1 MEIKNNYKRELT
13 IPPQAIDVESRTVE
27 VAMCSE
33 KPVEREI
40 NGELYNE
47 ILLCGSENADLRRLN
62 SSNAA
67 PVLYNHNRDYLIGA
81 VVSARMDSDRVGRA
95 TLRISSTAND
105 EWEMIQE
112 GILTNISIG
121 YNINDYRIEGN
132 NIYVTSFEIYEVSLV
147 TVPADTNAGIGRS
160 LGPNENPIELET
172 LNSTSETIQEGE
184 LMEENTQDI
193 NEPENEH
200 VEAEVV
206 LEEVQEE
213 VLETEQQEAEVVLEE
228 QTRAL
233 QSDDELL
240 AIIASRPDLLNKLN
254 STEEPLNSNE
264 LTNTENERQLE
275 LTSIG
280 KVLNIDVSDA
290 IAKGISV
297 TDFKRQ
303 INENKNIKDD
313 EMKKDF
319 TLKNGLRSY
328 ANEEDMSAF
337 EQGKRGLVVPT
348 SALRAVNTTVGANLI
363 QETIDYDSYIDIL
376 RANSVLANFPI
387 TVISGLEGDGKLS
400 LPALNS
406 DFTDAFG
413 FIEED
418 GKSPEATPAYGKV
431 TLEPKDFT
439 GSVYLTRIMMKS
451 SDAAE
456 RYTTEAMIKGASSR
470 LEKEVMAK
478 VVSEAVK
485 EGNVKE
491 VAALSNIDFDAVV
504 DAMGELGS
512 KNVVSSKIVAV
523 MSPKTRAA
531 LRKQVVKGN
540 TSAKFL
546 VEGQGTSQ
554 LLAGEIPVIESTL
567 VADDQVILGDFS
579 QIVIAQWGSDVE
591 LDKDETTSRD
601 RGGLYL
607 RIWATI
613 NHAVARPEAFYVLR
627 VGA

>member
-1 MEIKNNYKRELT
+1 MEIKNNNKRELT
-13 IPPQAIDVESRTVE
+13 IPLQAIDIESRTVE
-27 VAMCSE
+27 IAFCSE
-33 KPVEREI
+33 LPAKRKI
-40 NGELYNE
+40 NDKDYNE
-47 ILLCGSENADLRRLN
+47 ILLCSTENVDLRRLN
-62 SSNAA
+62 QNAA
-67 PVLYNHNRDYLIGA
+67 LLWNHDPDAIIGSVLN
-81 VVSARMDSDRVGRA
+81 ARMDSDRIGRA
-95 TLRISSTAND
+95 TVRISNTAENI
-105 EWEMIQE
+105 WQMILE
-112 GILTNISIG
+112 GTLTHISVG
-121 YNINDYRIEGN
+121 YFINDYRIDGD
-132 NIYVTSFEIYEVSLV
+132 NIIVTSFTPYEISWV
-147 TVPADTNAGIGRS
+147 TIPVDPTVGIGRS
-160 LGPNENPIELET
+160 LDPNENPIELET

-206 LEEVQEE
+206 QEEVQEE
-213 VLETEQQEAEVVLEE
+213 VLETEQEEAEVVLEE

-233 QSDDELL
+233 QSDDELF

>member
-1 MEIKNNYKRELT
+1 MEIKNNKRELT
-13 IPPQAIDVESRTVE
+13 IPLQAIDIESRTVE

-160 LGPNENPIELET
+160 LEPNEIPIELET
-172 LNSTSETIQEGE
+172 LNSTSKTIQEGE

-206 LEEVQEE
+206 QEEVQEE
-213 VLETEQQEAEVVLEE
+213 ILETEQEEAEVVLEE

-240 AIIASRPDLLNKLN
+240 AIVASRPDLLNKLN

-303 INENKNIKDD
+303 INENKNPVDDKEIKTMEKNLIKDMVRAIKSGD
-313 EMKKDF
+313 KTSLE
-319 TLKNGLRSY
+319 SY
-328 ANEEDMSAF
+328 E
-337 EQGKRGLVVPT
+337 RGLNGYVRGVVPSTNTTTAAGLVAEDLQDQYIPELLKQSALGELNPTVYSGLAGRGNLAIPKANGVAQVFKFYAEGESVEDSIASFSKVILTPKTFAGAIPISKTAILTAPHIESFVQAELLRYAAQGLEQSVFDKIAAAAPVQLSATAGTLTQADVQGAVATLGSSNVDVRRCKAVMNSKMLSKMRQTKVLDNT
-348 SALRAVNTTVGANLI
+348 SAVAMVEGYRSDAMWLNDEVQVVVSEFIADDTILIGQFTDNVIIANWQG
-363 QETIDYDSYIDIL
+363 QEVDYDDTTY
-376 RANSVLANFPI
+376 RA
-387 TVISGLEGDGKLS
+387 SG
-400 LPALNS
+400 NIVYRVW
-406 DFTDAFG
+406 DFTDVAIAHDSAFVQL
-413 FIEED
+413 
-418 GKSPEATPAYGKV
+418 KV
-431 TLEPKDFT
+431 KPK
-439 GSVYLTRIMMKS
+439 
-451 SDAAE
+451 A
-456 RYTTEAMIKGASSR
+456 
-470 LEKEVMAK
+470 
-478 VVSEAVK
+478 
-485 EGNVKE
+485 
-491 VAALSNIDFDAVV
+491 
-504 DAMGELGS
+504 
-512 KNVVSSKIVAV
+512 
-523 MSPKTRAA
+523 
-531 LRKQVVKGN
+531 
-540 TSAKFL
+540 
-546 VEGQGTSQ
+546 
-554 LLAGEIPVIESTL
+554 
-567 VADDQVILGDFS
+567 
-579 QIVIAQWGSDVE
+579 
-591 LDKDETTSRD
+591 
-601 RGGLYL
+601 
-607 RIWATI
+607 
-613 NHAVARPEAFYVLR
+613 
-627 VGA
+627 

>member
-1 MEIKNNYKRELT
+1 MEIKNNNKRELT
-13 IPPQAIDVESRTVE
+13 IPLQAIDIESRTVE
-27 VAMCSE
+27 IAFCSE
-33 KPVEREI
+33 LPAKRKI
-40 NGELYNE
+40 NDKDYNE
-47 ILLCGSENADLRRLN
+47 ILLCSTENVDLRRLN
-62 SSNAA
+62 QNAA
-67 PVLYNHNRDYLIGA
+67 LLWNHDPNAIIGSVL
-81 VVSARMDSDRVGRA
+81 SARMDADRVGRA
-95 TLRISSTAND
+95 TVRISNTAENI
-105 EWEMIQE
+105 WQMILE
-112 GILTNISIG
+112 GTLTHISVG
-121 YNINDYRIEGN
+121 YFINDFRIDGD
-132 NIYVTSFEIYEVSLV
+132 NIIVTSFTPYEISWV
-147 TVPADTNAGIGRS
+147 TIPVDPTVGIGRS
-160 LGPNENPIELET
+160 LDPNENLIELET
-172 LNSTSETIQEGE
+172 LNSPSETIQEGE

-206 LEEVQEE
+206 REEVQEE
-213 VLETEQQEAEVVLEE
+213 ALETEQEEAEVVLEE

-233 QSDDELL
+233 HSDDELL

-254 STEEPLNSNE
+254 STEEPLISNE
-264 LTNTENERQLE
+264 LINTENERQLE

-313 EMKKDF
+313 KMKKDF
-319 TLKNGLRSY
+319 TLKNGLRSF

-451 SDAAE
+451 SNAAE
-456 RYTTEAMIKGASSR
+456 RYTTDAMIKGASSS
-470 LEKEVMAK
+470 LEKDVMAK

-512 KNVVSSKIVAV
+512 NNVVSSKVVAV

-531 LRKQVVKGN
+531 LRKQVIKGN

-546 VEGQGTSQ
+546 VEGQGSSQ

-613 NHAVARPEAFYVLR
+613 NYALARPEAFYVLR

>member
-1 MEIKNNYKRELT
+1 MEIKNNNKRELT
-13 IPPQAIDVESRTVE
+13 IPLQAIDIESRTVE

-62 SSNAA
+62 STNAA

-160 LGPNENPIELET
+160 LEPNENPIELET

-206 LEEVQEE
+206 QEEVQEE
-213 VLETEQQEAEVVLEE
+213 VLETEQEEAEVVLEE

-313 EMKKDF
+313 KMKKDF
-319 TLKNGLRSY
+319 TLKNGLRSF

-451 SDAAE
+451 TDAAE
-456 RYTTEAMIKGASSR
+456 RYTTDAMIKGASSS
-470 LEKEVMAK
+470 LEKDVMAK

-512 KNVVSSKIVAV
+512 NNVVSSKVVAV

-531 LRKQVVKGN
+531 LRKQVIKGN

-613 NHAVARPEAFYVLR
+613 NYALARPEAFYVLR

>member
-1 MEIKNNYKRELT
+1 MEIRNNNKRELT
-13 IPPQAIDVESRTVE
+13 IPLQAIDIESRTVE
-27 VAMCSE
+27 IAFCSE
-33 KPVEREI
+33 LPAKRKI
-40 NGELYNE
+40 NDKDYNE
-47 ILLCGSENADLRRLN
+47 ILLCSTEHVDLRRLN
-62 SSNAA
+62 QNAA
-67 PVLYNHNRDYLIGA
+67 LLWNHDPDAIIGSVLN
-81 VVSARMDSDRVGRA
+81 ARMDSDRIGRA
-95 TLRISSTAND
+95 TVRISNTAENI
-105 EWEMIQE
+105 WQMILE
-112 GILTNISIG
+112 GTLTHISVG
-121 YNINDYRIEGN
+121 YFINDYRIDGD
-132 NIYVTSFEIYEVSLV
+132 NIIVTSFTPYEISWV
-147 TVPADTNAGIGRS
+147 TIPVDPTVGIGRS
-160 LGPNENPIELET
+160 LDPNENPIELET

-206 LEEVQEE
+206 QEEVQEE
-213 VLETEQQEAEVVLEE
+213 VLENEQEEAEVVLEE

-233 QSDDELL
+233 QSDDEIL

-313 EMKKDF
+313 KMKKDF
-319 TLKNGLRSY
+319 TLKNGLRSF

-451 SDAAE
+451 TDAAE
-456 RYTTEAMIKGASSR
+456 RYTTDAMIKGASSS
-470 LEKEVMAK
+470 LEKDVMAK

-491 VAALSNIDFDAVV
+491 VPALSNIDFDAVV

-512 KNVVSSKIVAV
+512 NNVVSSKVVAV

-531 LRKQVVKGN
+531 LRKQVIKGN

-613 NHAVARPEAFYVLR
+613 NYALARPEAFYVLR

>member
-1 MEIKNNYKRELT
+1 MEIKNNNKRELT
-13 IPPQAIDVESRTVE
+13 IPLQAIDIESRTVE
-27 VAMCSE
+27 IAFCSE
-33 KPVEREI
+33 LPAKRKI
-40 NGELYNE
+40 NDKDYNE
-47 ILLCGSENADLRRLN
+47 ILLCSTENVDLRRLN
-62 SSNAA
+62 QNAA
-67 PVLYNHNRDYLIGA
+67 LLWNHDPNAIIGSVL
-81 VVSARMDSDRVGRA
+81 SARMDADRVGRA
-95 TLRISSTAND
+95 TVRISNTAENI
-105 EWEMIQE
+105 WQMILE
-112 GILTNISIG
+112 GTLTHISVG
-121 YNINDYRIEGN
+121 YFINDFRIDGD
-132 NIYVTSFEIYEVSLV
+132 NIIVTSFTPYEISWV
-147 TVPADTNAGIGRS
+147 TIPVDPTVGIGRS
-160 LGPNENPIELET
+160 LDPNENLIELET

-206 LEEVQEE
+206 REEVQEE
-213 VLETEQQEAEVVLEE
+213 VLETEQEEAEVVLEE

-233 QSDDELL
+233 HSDDELL

-254 STEEPLNSNE
+254 STEEPLIINE
-264 LTNTENERQLE
+264 LINTENERQLE

-290 IAKGISV
+290 IVKGISV

-313 EMKKDF
+313 KMKKDF
-319 TLKNGLRSY
+319 TLKNGLRSF

-456 RYTTEAMIKGASSR
+456 RYTTDAMIKGASSR

-512 KNVVSSKIVAV
+512 KNVISSKIVAV

-540 TSAKFL
+540 SSAKFL

-613 NHAVARPEAFYVLR
+613 NYALARPEAFYVLR

>member
-1 MEIKNNYKRELT
+1 MELKNNKRELQV
-13 IPPQAIDVESRTVE
+13 PHQAINLESRTISVSF
-27 VAMCSE
+27 CSE
-33 KPVEREI
+33 QPVEREI
-40 NGELYNE
+40 NGEVYNE
-47 ILLCGSENADLRRLN
+47 ILLCGSENVDLRRLN
-62 SSNAA
+62 NSGA
-67 PVLYNHNRDYLIGA
+67 VLYNHNRDDLIGA
-81 VVSARMDSDRVGRA
+81 VIDARLDPDRVGRA
-95 TLRISSTAND
+95 TLRISNTAND

-112 GILTNISIG
+112 GVLTHISVG
-121 YNINDYRIEGN
+121 YNIDDYRIDGN
-132 NIYVTSFEIYEVSLV
+132 NIVVTKFTPLEISLV
-147 TVPADTNAGIGRS
+147 SIPADTNCQVGRS
-160 LGPNENPIELET
+160 IDANENLNELNL
-172 LNSTSETIQEGE
+172 LNSNSETIQEGE
-184 LMEENTQDI
+184 LMEETKQDI
-193 NEPENEH
+193 DEPVSET
-200 VEAEVV
+200 EVIQ
-206 LEEVQEE
+206 EEVQETE
-213 VLETEQQEAEVVLEE
+213 VLKEEVA
-228 QTRAL
+228 TRAE
-233 QSDDELL
+233 QSDEELL
-240 AIIASRPDLLNKLN
+240 DIISNRPELLNKL
-254 STEEPLNSNE
+254 TKQETIEEEPVMQDFAE
-264 LTNTENERQLE
+264 AERQHE

-290 IAKGISV
+290 IANGISV
-297 TDFKRQ
+297 HDFKRQ

-337 EQGKRGLVVPT
+337 EQGTRGLVVPT

-456 RYTTEAMIKGASSR
+456 RYTTDAMIKGASSR
-470 LEKEVMAK
+470 LEKDVMAK

-512 KNVVSSKIVAV
+512 KNVISSKIVAV

-540 TSAKFL
+540 SSAKFL

-613 NHAVARPEAFYVLR
+613 NYALARPEAFYVLR

>member
-1 MEIKNNYKRELT
+1 MEIKNNKRELT
-13 IPPQAIDVESRTVE
+13 IPLQAIDIESRTVE

-160 LGPNENPIELET
+160 LEPNEIPIELET
-172 LNSTSETIQEGE
+172 LNSTSKTIQEGE

-206 LEEVQEE
+206 QEEVQEK
-213 VLETEQQEAEVVLEE
+213 VLETEQEEAEVVLEE

-297 TDFKRQ
+297 IDFKRQ

>member
-1 MEIKNNYKRELT
+1 MEIKNNNKRELT
-13 IPPQAIDVESRTVE
+13 IPLQAIDIESRTVE
-27 VAMCSE
+27 IAFCSE
-33 KPVEREI
+33 LPAKRKI
-40 NGELYNE
+40 NDKDYNE
-47 ILLCGSENADLRRLN
+47 ILLCSTENVDLRRLN
-62 SSNAA
+62 QNAA
-67 PVLYNHNRDYLIGA
+67 LLWNHDPNAIIGSVL
-81 VVSARMDSDRVGRA
+81 SARMDADRVGRA
-95 TLRISSTAND
+95 TVRISNTAENI
-105 EWEMIQE
+105 WQMILE
-112 GILTNISIG
+112 GTLTHISVG
-121 YNINDYRIEGN
+121 YFINDFRIDGD
-132 NIYVTSFEIYEVSLV
+132 NIIVTSFTPYEISWV
-147 TVPADTNAGIGRS
+147 TIPVDPTVGIGRS
-160 LGPNENPIELET
+160 IDPNENLIELET

-206 LEEVQEE
+206 QEEVQEE
-213 VLETEQQEAEVVLEE
+213 VLETEQEEAEVVLEE

-233 QSDDELL
+233 HSDDELL

-254 STEEPLNSNE
+254 STEEPLISNE
-264 LTNTENERQLE
+264 LINTENERQLE

-290 IAKGISV
+290 IVKGISV

-313 EMKKDF
+313 KMKKDF
-319 TLKNGLRSY
+319 TLKNGLRSF

-456 RYTTEAMIKGASSR
+456 RYTTDAMIKGASSR

-512 KNVVSSKIVAV
+512 KNVISSKIVAV

-540 TSAKFL
+540 SSAKFL

-613 NHAVARPEAFYVLR
+613 NYALARPEAFYVLR

>member
-1 MEIKNNYKRELT
+1 MEIKNNNKRELT
-13 IPPQAIDVESRTVE
+13 IPLQAIDIESRTIE

-40 NGELYNE
+40 NGEIFNE
-47 ILLCGSENADLRRLN
+47 ILLCGGENADLRRLN

-105 EWEMIQE
+105 EWQMIQE

-121 YNINDYRIEGN
+121 YNINDFRIEGS

-160 LGPNENPIELET
+160 LNPNKNPIELET

-206 LEEVQEE
+206 QEEVQEE
-213 VLETEQQEAEVVLEE
+213 VLETEQEEAEVVLEE

-233 QSDDELL
+233 HSDDELL

-254 STEEPLNSNE
+254 STEETLISNE
-264 LTNTENERQLE
+264 LINTEIERQLE

-456 RYTTEAMIKGASSR
+456 RYTTDAMIKGASSR
-470 LEKEVMAK
+470 LEKDVMAK

-512 KNVVSSKIVAV
+512 NNVVSSKVVAV

-540 TSAKFL
+540 TNAKFL
-546 VEGQGTSQ
+546 VEGQGASQ

-579 QIVIAQWGSDVE
+579 QLVIAQWGSDVE

-613 NHAVARPEAFYVLR
+613 NYALARPEAFYVLR

>member
-1 MEIKNNYKRELT
+1 LPAKR
-13 IPPQAIDVESRTVE
+13 
-27 VAMCSE
+27 
-33 KPVEREI
+33 KI
-40 NGELYNE
+40 NDKDYNE
-47 ILLCGSENADLRRLN
+47 ILLCSNENVDLRRLN
-62 SSNAA
+62 QNAA
-67 PVLYNHNRDYLIGA
+67 LLWNHDPNAIIGSVL
-81 VVSARMDSDRVGRA
+81 SARMDADRIGRA
-95 TLRISSTAND
+95 TVRISNTAENI
-105 EWEMIQE
+105 WQMILE
-112 GILTNISIG
+112 GTLTHISVG
-121 YNINDYRIEGN
+121 YFINDFRIDDD
-132 NIYVTSFEIYEVSLV
+132 NIIVTSFTPYEISWV
-147 TVPADTNAGIGRS
+147 TIPVDPTVGIGRS
-160 LGPNENPIELET
+160 LDPNENLIELET

-206 LEEVQEE
+206 QEEVQEE
-213 VLETEQQEAEVVLEE
+213 VLETEQEEAEVVLEE

-233 QSDDELL
+233 HSDDELL

-264 LTNTENERQLE
+264 LINTENERQLE

-451 SDAAE
+451 SGAAE
-456 RYTTEAMIKGASSR
+456 RYTTDAMIKGASSR
-470 LEKEVMAK
+470 LEKDVMAK

-491 VAALSNIDFDAVV
+491 VAALSNIDFDAIV

-512 KNVVSSKIVAV
+512 NNVVSSKVVAV

-540 TSAKFL
+540 TNAKFL
-546 VEGQGTSQ
+546 VEGQGASQ

-579 QIVIAQWGSDVE
+579 QLVIAQWGSDVE

-613 NHAVARPEAFYVLR
+613 NYALARPEAFYVLR